1 MQTPSRARLSARL
14 LALRG
19 ELIAG
24 GLSALAKARASA
36 EALTIRTQP
45 AGIGIRLP
53 VKWTR

>member
-1 MQTPSRARLSARL
+1 MQIPSRARLSARL